1 MGTFT
6 INTTAPQDARIVDA
20 FGKYLNLTDGNGDP
34 RNANAAEVKAKL
46 IDMLKQVVFDQERKT
61 LQDAIAVSD
70 LDPT

>member
-20 FGKYLNLTDGNGDP
+20 FGKYLNLGRDATGG
-34 RNANAAEVKAKL
+34 EVKAKL

-61 LQDAIAVSD
+61 LQDAISVSD

>member
-1 MGTFT
+1 VGTFT

-20 FGKYLNLTDGNGDP
+20 FGKYLNLGRD
-34 RNANAAEVKAKL
+34 ANAGEVKAKL